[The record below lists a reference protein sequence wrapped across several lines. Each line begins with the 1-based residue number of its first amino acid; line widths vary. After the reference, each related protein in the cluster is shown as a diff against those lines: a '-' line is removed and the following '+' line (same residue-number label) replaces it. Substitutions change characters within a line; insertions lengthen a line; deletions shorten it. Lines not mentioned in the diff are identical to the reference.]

1 MEKGRGRRAR
11 LTALAAILLGLA
23 LPATAQDFPVA
34 PPGRP
39 QPLPPLT
46 PIAGGDVDA
55 SAMGPP
61 RVAPLHILDRFVLP
75 GTRVRLEWQAS
86 QGLAG
91 EAAAPVV
98 IVHGA
103 EPGPVLCLA
112 AAVHGD
118 EINGVEIVRRAVYSL
133 QPETLAGSVV
143 AVPIVNVFGYSRG
156 SRYLPDRRDLNRFFP
171 GSRYGSIASRIAWN
185 FFDGIVRGCD
195 ALVDFHTGS
204 FDRSNLPQI
213 RADLT
218 RPQVLEMTRSFGNT
232 LVLHSPGSRGM
243 LRVAANSI
251 GIPAVTFEVGAP
263 LRLEKHEIEAGLDGL
278 RHLMQRMGMLA
289 GEAQI
294 LEDPAEAQPVF
305 YESQWVRGDVGGLLI
320 SDVELGQRVQRGQ
333 VLGRIH
339 DPILNREREI
349 VSPIH
354 GRVLGMALNQQV
366 LPGYAVYHLGEET
379 SEQRAVAEAATVGE
393 AVPEDGEGGPRPLR
407 RIGEETGAGADDGAV
422 DEDDPDIE

>member
-1 MEKGRGRRAR
+1 MRALLRRGAAFG
-11 LTALAAILLGLA
+11 LLLAAAGA
-23 LPATAQDFPVA
+23 AAQDFPVTA
-34 PPGRP
+34 PGRAQSAP
-39 QPLPPLT
+39 QPIDFVRPE
-46 PIAGGDVDA
+46 VDPA
-55 SAMGPP
+55 EMGPP
-61 RVAPLHILDRFVLP
+61 RVPPLHVLDRFVLP

-103 EPGPVLCLA
+103 EPGPVLCLVA
-112 AAVHGD
+112 GVHGD
-118 EINGVEIVRRAVYSL
+118 EINGIEIVRRAVYGL
-133 QPETLAGSVV
+133 QPETLAGSVI

-171 GSRYGSIASRIAWN
+171 GSRYGSIASRVAFN
-185 FFDGIVRGCD
+185 FFENIVRNCD

-204 FDRSNLPQI
+204 FDRSNLPQL

-218 RPQVLEMTRSFGNT
+218 RPDVLEFTRGFGAT
-232 LVLHSPGSRGM
+232 QVLHSPGSRGM
-243 LRVAANSI
+243 LRVAANAI

-263 LRLEKHEIEAGLDGL
+263 LRLEKHEIDAGLDGL
-278 RHLMQRMGMLA
+278 RHLMQRLGMTPA
-289 GEAQI
+289 DPEAETGEAA
-294 LEDPAEAQPVF
+294 AEQPVF
-305 YESQWVRGDVGGLLI
+305 YASQWVRSDIGGLLI

-333 VLGRIH
+333 VLGRTF

-349 VSPIH
+349 VAPIH

-379 SEQRAVAEAATVGE
+379 SEERAVEEAAIGEGE

-407 RIGEETGAGADDGAV
+407 RVAAENGEDAAE
-422 DEDDPDIE
+422 DELEYE